1 MSLTWLAALL
11 VAVAHHVYN
20 ASLNG
25 QRTTGLDPERG
36 PIRVLQFDQTES
48 STFGTAFAFLV
59 SSFLGINA
67 ATAFIQCAWW
77 VVQRRSFSLGGLDAL
92 WSSTTDPLTFLS
104 FDFWKT
110 ARGVVMIAAI
120 SWAFPLIITFAPGT
134 LSVESCVQ
142 NFPEPCN
149 VPTFDFG
156 QSTSRG
162 YGETTSLDPSDLV
175 YLRPSALAY
184 RVAGATLL
192 GGQPF
197 SPASPCAGNCSYLIS
212 VDAPAFSCTP
222 GFPSTS
228 NLTWVRSSGS
238 AGTAWAAK
246 AFDITPPKYKY
257 TNWDVLVHYADV
269 GNLVILSDG
278 ANITCVAYNSTYDLS
293 YTFSGSVSSIS
304 VERIVLDQPG
314 NQLMLGT
321 FADRRAAGSVSND
334 PDFDDVD
341 HRGNGTFVYTAETT
355 NGPGTM
361 AASQSHLAGFAQG
374 SNITWADVPT
384 MMESLLQNLTLSLL
398 TVDPSQ
404 TTLVTCQISDTHTY
418 FSYNE
423 RRLWL
428 VYGLGLG
435 CALLAD
441 LVGVFALVRN
451 QFGATAGFTDFLA
464 ATRNTE
470 LNELDF
476 TGAKQKQRIRL
487 RYGPLRD
494 ATGRYAFAF
503 PESICV
509 PTEGAER
516 RASAVSTTTADQGE
530 SHQMKPL
537 MYLSHAE

>member
-1 MSLTWLAALL
+1 
-11 VAVAHHVYN
+11 
-20 ASLNG
+20 
-25 QRTTGLDPERG
+25 
-36 PIRVLQFDQTES
+36 
-48 STFGTAFAFLV
+48 
-59 SSFLGINA
+59 
-67 ATAFIQCAWW
+67 
-77 VVQRRSFSLGGLDAL
+77 
-92 WSSTTDPLTFLS
+92 
-104 FDFWKT
+104 
-110 ARGVVMIAAI
+110 
-120 SWAFPLIITFAPGT
+120 
-134 LSVESCVQ
+134 
-142 NFPEPCN
+142 
-149 VPTFDFG
+149 
-156 QSTSRG
+156 
-162 YGETTSLDPSDLV
+162 
-175 YLRPSALAY
+175 
-184 RVAGATLL
+184 
-192 GGQPF
+192 
-197 SPASPCAGNCSYLIS
+197 
-212 VDAPAFSCTP
+212 
-222 GFPSTS
+222 
-228 NLTWVRSSGS
+228 LTWVRSSGS

-257 TNWDVLVHYADV
+257 TNWDALVHYADV

-341 HRGNGTFVYTAETT
+341 HRFHSAWFNTTTNYYALFSGLYASLAGNINLDSSGGNGTFVYTAETT